1 MNSENTVLLVK
12 QLEKINSFRSKNS
25 LAGAWVAL
33 LLSIAFFTSLFYRSF
48 FPIRVND
55 VVWAWVL
62 LFLFAIVLML
72 QSLFIIFSHIVNKRF
87 AIIIQSIL
95 DLEKK

>member
-12 QLEKINSFRSKNS
+12 QLEKINSSRSKNN
-25 LAGAWVAL
+25 LAGAWITL
-33 LLSIAFFTSLFYRSF
+33 LLSIAFFTSLFYKSF
-48 FPIRVND
+48 FPIPANA

-72 QSLFIIFSHIVNKRF
+72 QSLFIIFSDIVNKRF